1 MNNNLGLKIV
11 ALLMA
16 IFFWLQITL
25 VAQQESKTSLPLKL
39 VNATGADSLRQ
50 PPPKIASTV
59 QGRGLDILRLR
70 YSPAHIQMEAA
81 DYWAGNAA
89 DYLALEIPEKLNVKV
104 LGVMPP
110 TLAEQ
115 LSQAGQAQKKTSPE
129 TSQNGKTTAQPD
141 GTPATK
147 AAPEDHEQLETRIL
161 TDLLITPPAKVKIFP
176 ARASLKVRGKASLLA
191 SLPGGV
197 RLYTAAQPDA
207 GGLYSVRYEVPE
219 GVTVQDITPK
229 QVRASR

>member
-70 YSPAHIQMEAA
+70 YSPA
-81 DYWAGNAA
+81 
-89 DYLALEIPEKLNVKV
+89 
-104 LGVMPP
+104 
-110 TLAEQ
+110 
-115 LSQAGQAQKKTSPE
+115 
-129 TSQNGKTTAQPD
+129 
-141 GTPATK
+141 
-147 AAPEDHEQLETRIL
+147 
-161 TDLLITPPAKVKIFP
+161 
-176 ARASLKVRGKASLLA
+176 
-191 SLPGGV
+191 
-197 RLYTAAQPDA
+197 
-207 GGLYSVRYEVPE
+207 
-219 GVTVQDITPK
+219 
-229 QVRASR
+229 